1 MYIKLVSIDY
11 YLLKYRKQKDEKGGS
26 ITESHG
32 ARTAGQGQGQ
42 GQQRNV
48 VIGKTKERHGW
59 VVCSYYEVWGK

>member
-32 ARTAGQGQGQ
+32 DSWTGQ

>member
-1 MYIKLVSIDY
+1 MKKVGVS
-11 YLLKYRKQKDEKGGS
+11 LKAMG
-26 ITESHG
+26 
-32 ARTAGQGQGQ
+32 TAGQGQ